1 MSSAIFSYKSFS
13 FAIVAY
19 KSYRSFDAILRFL
32 EPIVA
37 EAFITKGFKDFSR
50 YRSIQLGCKQL
61 SSCLFRVS
69 QPLSL
74 GFEQGLT
81 KLDMAEVP
89 NRRAY
94 CALPRLTSRRGR
106 HLWHMCMYSQKDLY
120 WGTLPHPRLNSFAE
134 SNHSLSFKERIVLN
148 IQSD

>member
-1 MSSAIFSYKSFS
+1 MHTKVVICNCCIQKLS

-106 HLWHMCMYSQKDLY
+106 HL
-120 WGTLPHPRLNSFAE
+120 
-134 SNHSLSFKERIVLN
+134 
-148 IQSD
+148 